1 MTILEKKVDAIA
13 RHLLEGNPLAQ
24 RKALAELR
32 QLMAGNVP
40 FGSLEEE
47 IDTALTQL
55 CIPAANNGFRH
66 LAAAIRLCV
75 EREELSYNITKQ
87 LYPGVAE
94 ACETTAHRAE
104 RAIRHAIELCFER
117 CDPEIIEEYF
127 GNSVSPNKGKL
138 TNSEF
143 IVRLSN
149 VMRQRMNGR

>member
-13 RHLLEGNPLAQ
+13 RSLLAVNPLAQ
-24 RKALAELR
+24 GKALAELKD
-32 QLMAGNVP
+32 LMVGKMP
-40 FGSLEEE
+40 LGSLEEE
-47 IDTALTQL
+47 IDSALTQL
-55 CIPAANNGFRH
+55 GIPAAVTGFRY
-66 LAAAIRLCV
+66 LAVAIRLCV

-94 ACETTAHRAE
+94 ACETTAKRAE

-117 CDPEIIEEYF
+117 CDPDTIDEYF
-127 GNSVSPNKGKL
+127 GSSVSPDKGKL

-149 VMRQRMNGR
+149 VMRQRMNGC